1 MAHGCT
7 VDAEAGSLPIGA
19 AEVFLHN
26 PLPGE
31 QARCYRVTA
40 AEDTL
45 ILLHREAIEA
55 ANIMDKPLCQP
66 WGTIGPSITVM
77 FPPDVMVGKTL
88 FDAQKDYVPV
98 RVVNL
103 SGEPRKVYSGTEVAS
118 CEPVQSVLHQ
128 QLEFGPESQETG
140 GN

>member
-1 MAHGCT
+1 M
-7 VDAEAGSLPIGA
+7 
-19 AEVFLHN
+19 
-26 PLPGE
+26 
-31 QARCYRVTA
+31 TA

-45 ILLHREAIEA
+45 ILLHSEAIEA
-55 ANIMDKPLCQP
+55 AKIMDKALCEP
-66 WGTIGPSITVM
+66 WGTIGPSLTVM
-77 FPPDVMVGKTL
+77 LSPDVMVGKTL
-88 FDAQKDYVPV
+88 FDAQRDYVPV

-128 QLEFGPESQETG
+128 QLEFGLESQETG

>member
-1 MAHGCT
+1 M
-7 VDAEAGSLPIGA
+7 
-19 AEVFLHN
+19 
-26 PLPGE
+26 
-31 QARCYRVTA
+31 TA

-45 ILLHREAIEA
+45 ISLHREAIEA
-55 ANIMDKPLCQP
+55 ANIMDKPLCEP

>member
-1 MAHGCT
+1 M
-7 VDAEAGSLPIGA
+7 
-19 AEVFLHN
+19 
-26 PLPGE
+26 
-31 QARCYRVTA
+31 TA

-55 ANIMDKPLCQP
+55 ASIMDKPLCEP